1 MNPKNAMRPHNES
14 WLNRPKLVIYSDL
27 CSIKKADGTQ
37 PAKCCQGASEMH
49 LTLLGHSQ
57 CSEGARISAQALGLA
72 WNRSFMEYGYI
83 FDREGC
89 NVHMYKFTYLHLC
102 IECLRLLWM
111 RDLWLVSKY
120 LAMWTSCM
128 MSLHLIVPRN
138 YWCQTTCIILY
149 VYVHLR
155 QFRNKLWPRVA
166 PRLHPLAY
174 VGIGFLPKMWKP
186 CQRNMW
192 LKLEA
197 RSPFPLRV
205 R

>member
-1 MNPKNAMRPHNES
+1 MRPHNES
-14 WLNRPKLVIYSDL
+14 WLNRPKLVAQI
-27 CSIKKADGTQ
+27 CCIKKADGTQ

-83 FDREGC
+83 FGREGC
-89 NVHMYKFTYLHLC
+89 NVHIHMYEFTYLRLC
-102 IECLRLLWM
+102 IERLRLLWM

-120 LAMWTSCM
+120 LAMWTSCI

-138 YWCQTTCIILY
+138 YWCQTTYISLY

-155 QFRNKLWPRVA
+155 QFRNKLWPRA
-166 PRLHPLAY
+166 ASRLHPLA
-174 VGIGFLPKMWKP
+174 
-186 CQRNMW
+186 
-192 LKLEA
+192 
-197 RSPFPLRV
+197 
-205 R
+205 